1 MRSDRGE
8 GVQQPSNA
16 PEARFVI
23 RGFRRNGIDRL
34 FLIGDLDRDSVL
46 MLEAELNAVRRTGG
60 ALILDLAELS
70 SIDRWG
76 LHTLERAARPVDTGA
91 RSPSIVNCHGPV
103 RATFEEAGL
112 TSILSDT
119 DLTDLLEVA
128 GGAWS
133 PVSLPPLL
141 GRRGSGRSRMAEER
155 T

>member
-1 MRSDRGE
+1 
-8 GVQQPSNA
+8 VQHPSSA
-16 PEARFVI
+16 PDVRFVI
-23 RGFRRNGIDRL
+23 RSFRRNGIDRL

-76 LHTLERAARPVDTGA
+76 LHTLERAARPVGAGA
-91 RSPSIVNCHGPV
+91 RRPSIVNCRGPV
-103 RATFEEAGL
+103 LATFEEAGL

-119 DLTDLLEVA
+119 DLTDLLDVG

-141 GRRGSGRSRMAEER
+141 GQRGSGRSRMAEER